1 MSNDCLFCKIISG
14 DIPSNKVYSDDHV
27 YAFHD
32 INPAAPTHV
41 LVIPRKHLSAVND
54 RSEEHEPLLGALMA
68 AANRI
73 VAQLEPGRI
82 RLPLCH
88 QHRKPWWP
96 NRFSPSSS
104 HSWRPSLDLASG
116 LNQRS
121 AKPCKAE
128 IASVS
133 ASTAPC
139 SVISAV
145 TRRAGVTSKPGLLV
159 LTPGG
164 AVRTRPVARQA

>member
-1 MSNDCLFCKIISG
+1 MSKDCLFCKIISG

-73 VAQLEPGRI
+73 VIQLGLEESGFRYVINTGSHGGQTVFHLHLHILGGRPLTWPPG
-82 RLPLCH
+82 
-88 QHRKPWWP
+88 
-96 NRFSPSSS
+96 
-104 HSWRPSLDLASG
+104 
-116 LNQRS
+116 
-121 AKPCKAE
+121 
-128 IASVS
+128 
-133 ASTAPC
+133 
-139 SVISAV
+139 
-145 TRRAGVTSKPGLLV
+145 
-159 LTPGG
+159 
-164 AVRTRPVARQA
+164 

>member
-73 VAQLEPGRI
+73 VVQLGLEESGFRYVINTGSHGGQTVFHLHLHILGGR
-82 RLPLCH
+82 PLT
-88 QHRKPWWP
+88 WP
-96 NRFSPSSS
+96 P
-104 HSWRPSLDLASG
+104 
-116 LNQRS
+116 
-121 AKPCKAE
+121 AE
-128 IASVS
+128 
-133 ASTAPC
+133 
-139 SVISAV
+139 SAV
-145 TRRAGVTSKPGLLV
+145 SRALQSRDCLCS
-159 LTPGG
+159 
-164 AVRTRPVARQA
+164 A